1 MFCSLNFTPESI
13 SLTYQMLTPYFIV
26 MLVAGVL
33 FAAPIPTLYERIIRK
48 RQAVALQ
55 GAAESG
61 SSIAMSQDV
70 IDNGSSQAAVTQT
83 AADSSEDVQQAA
95 GSDSKNSETQQ
106 AADSKDSQP
115 AGIRQGAGWVEI
127 LSYTVS
133 LVLLVW
139 CMLRL
144 SGSTYNPFIY
154 FRF

>member
-1 MFCSLNFTPESI
+1 
-13 SLTYQMLTPYFIV
+13 
-26 MLVAGVL
+26 
-33 FAAPIPTLYERIIRK
+33 
-48 RQAVALQ
+48 
-55 GAAESG
+55 
-61 SSIAMSQDV
+61 
-70 IDNGSSQAAVTQT
+70 
-83 AADSSEDVQQAA
+83 VQQAA